1 MAEARPMDE
10 SNRLASFAPPA
21 AVADFL
27 KNSRRDV
34 IVAQAGGACT
44 YYKFPRRACSRSIAS
59 NRALKLP
66 FPKLRLPLRW
76 ITS

>member
-1 MAEARPMDE
+1 MAEARPTDE
-10 SNRLASFAPPA
+10 SRRLASFAPPA
-21 AVADFL
+21 ALADLL

-34 IVAQAGGACT
+34 IEGAGREACT
-44 YYKFPRRACSRSIAS
+44 HYKFPRRACSRSIAS
-59 NRALKLP
+59 KSALKLP